1 MLTGL
6 GAGLVFGIQDAL
18 TRQTLQILNSNGVGA
33 MFTTWAPYALVG
45 AGAIG
50 IWLMQSAF
58 NSGPLPLSL
67 PAISAGE
74 PLVGIFLGVLVFGD
88 RIQITPGELALQAGG
103 IVALIA
109 GVILVGR
116 APALSQLRRLTPPSL
131 PHITGGLPNLTSL
144 PSLPGLTGLTGLT
157 GRHSAEADQ
166 ADRDQA
172 DRDQADRDQADRDQ
186 APHPGVEALPGG
198 NGNGDG
204 LTNSHA
210 NGDGRHAGDGRHLGD
225 GRNAGDDLRDG
236 HPPPDRAHAQDNEPV
251 DQPADH
257 PNP

>member
-1 MLTGL
+1 
-6 GAGLVFGIQDAL
+6 
-18 TRQTLQILNSNGVGA
+18 
-33 MFTTWAPYALVG
+33 
-45 AGAIG
+45 
-50 IWLMQSAF
+50 MQSAF

-131 PHITGGLPNLTSL
+131 PHITGGLPSL
-144 PSLPGLTGLTGLT
+144 PGLTGLT

-172 DRDQADRDQADRDQ
+172 DRDQA
-186 APHPGVEALPGG
+186 PHPGVEALPGG
-198 NGNGDG
+198 NGDGDGLTNSNGDG
-204 LTNSHA
+204 FTNSHA
-210 NGDGRHAGDGRHLGD
+210 NGDGRHAGD
-225 GRNAGDDLRDG
+225 DLRDG
-236 HPPPDRAHAQDNEPV
+236 HPPPDLAHAQDNEPV